1 MTHPNIQYFV
11 LVVAP
16 QQQKSTLKAS
26 TQNLTSL
33 LASPIKN
40 RSNRSS
46 ASDPIDNQDC
56 YVISNNSISEPSP
69 EFDLS
74 NGSPTISYCF
84 VERSFSDGRDRGPP
98 LSLRN
103 AQSSETV
110 TNSKQKRKQGGNRH
124 KSCEIEYQ
132 PNGNISDVERSLS
145 LTPLIHRRRSLREKR
160 QKSNTNLKE
169 LIQTTDNGMFSV
181 NS

>member
-1 MTHPNIQYFV
+1 MR

-56 YVISNNSISEPSP
+56 YVISNNSISEPST

-110 TNSKQKRKQGGNRH
+110 TNSKQKRKQGENRH
-124 KSCEIEYQ
+124 KSCEIESQ